1 MRRIL
6 FSGIA
11 LAALAISLTAPA
23 HAQMTSMRG
32 GGYHNSSGN
41 SYGYGHDRGNSY
53 GYGHDR
59 GNTYGYGHDRDNS
72 YGKGYGYGSKNVNGG
87 GNKNYAVGPHA
98 NADQQVF
105 TLAK

>member
-41 SYGYGHDRGNSY
+41 SYGYGHDRGN
-53 GYGHDR
+53 
-59 GNTYGYGHDRDNS
+59 TYGYGHDRDNS
-72 YGKGYGYGSKNVNGG
+72 YGKGYGYGGKNVNGG
-87 GNKNYAVGPHA
+87 RNKNYAVGPHA